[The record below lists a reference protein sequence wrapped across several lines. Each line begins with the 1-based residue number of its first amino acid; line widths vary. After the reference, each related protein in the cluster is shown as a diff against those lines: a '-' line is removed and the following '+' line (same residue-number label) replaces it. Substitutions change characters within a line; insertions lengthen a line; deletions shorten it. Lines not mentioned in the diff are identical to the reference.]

1 MMETIAYRPTVVRT
15 DRGLSIAGT
24 RVTLYQI
31 MDYIKDN
38 KPPETIRDD
47 FRLTIKQ
54 TDDVMAYIRT
64 NYDEV
69 EKEYQRILKQSDDIR
84 RYWSE
89 RNRDR
94 FAKIEQTPE
103 HKKIRAR
110 LDEWRLR
117 LKQNARHPD

>member
-1 MMETIAYRPTVVRT
+1 METIAYRPTVVRT

-38 KPPETIRDD
+38 KPPEAIRDD

-54 TDDVMAYIRT
+54 TADVMEYIQT
-64 NYDEV
+64 HYDEV
-69 EKEYQRILKQSDDIR
+69 EKEYQKILKQSDDIR

-94 FAKIEQTPE
+94 YAKIEQTIE
-103 HKKIRAR
+103 HKNIRAK
-110 LDEWRLR
+110 LDKWRTR
-117 LKQNARHPD
+117 LKQNVHHID